1 MHNVKAMTMEHAVTT
16 GGQHILTKARASHVA
31 SVAGAQQPH
40 GQVGAHDPQSEGLGE
55 ESPGLHLRRRHLR
68 GLSSSEL
75 SWRRLRSQPR
85 TLSSL

>member
-1 MHNVKAMTMEHAVTT
+1 MHNVKAMTLEHAVTT
-16 GGQHILTKARASHVA
+16 GGQARASHVA

-55 ESPGLHLRRRHLR
+55 ESPGLHVRRPYLRGHLR
-68 GLSSSEL
+68 GLSFSEL
-75 SWRRLRSQPR
+75 SWRPLRSQLL